1 MILKKYQSYLT
12 SIFLKQFAII
22 CFVFFCL
29 VIIINFFEEVRFSE
43 KYSVDLFYA
52 IYLSFLNAPSL
63 IFEMF
68 PFIFL
73 ITVKVFYLKL
83 NDRNELDIL
92 NSNGISKIRVIF
104 LLIITSI
111 FLGLF
116 ILLFYY
122 SFSSSLKSKYLD
134 IKNRFSNTNEYLAVV
149 KDDGLWI
156 KEEIEDN
163 IFFIHAEGFDKNI
176 LKELTITEIDK
187 YYNSK
192 NTITAEKANIVSKNW
207 YLENVSLIDKDGKK
221 EDYKSLVH
229 NSSFD
234 GEIISNLF
242 SNLNALNIY
251 ELHNLSSSY
260 LKIGYS
266 NIDIKIHLNKIYSM
280 PFFYILMTVLGFVII
295 NKLKS
300 FKSRFFIIIFGVF
313 VSVIV
318 YYLNYF
324 SGILGNSGVLPIY
337 LSVWAPLIILFLV
350 CNIGLIRVNEN

>member
-92 NSNGISKIRVIF
+92 NSNGISKIRIIF
-104 LLIITSI
+104 LLTIVSI
-111 FLGLF
+111 LLGLF

-163 IFFIHAEGFDKNI
+163 IFFIHAERFDANI

-187 YYNSK
+187 NYNSK
-192 NTITAEKANIVSKNW
+192 NTITADKANIVSKNW
-207 YLENVSLIDKDGKK
+207 YLENVSLIDKNGNK

-251 ELHNLSSSY
+251 ELHNLSKSY

-295 NKLKS
+295 NKLKN
-300 FKSRFFIIIFGVF
+300 FKSR
-313 VSVIV
+313 S
-318 YYLNYF
+318 L
-324 SGILGNSGVLPIY
+324 L
-337 LSVWAPLIILFLV
+337 LFLEF
-350 CNIGLIRVNEN
+350 LYQY

>member
-295 NKLKS
+295 NKLKN
-300 FKSRFFIIIFGVF
+300 FKSRFFIIIFGIF
-313 VSVIV
+313 VSVLV

-324 SGILGNSGVLPIY
+324 SGILGNSGILPIY

>member
-22 CFVFFCL
+22 CFIFFCL

-156 KEEIEDN
+156 KEEIENN

-295 NKLKS
+295 NKLKN